1 MKFTDYLFKETKE
14 IFDEYLKHPFLK
26 ELGQGILDKEKFKDY
41 LIQDYLYLK
50 QYAKV
55 FCIGIVKSQDMD
67 DMKFFYESVKGIMED
82 ETDVH
87 IKYLKNFGISR
98 KDLENEK
105 MNLVNSSYTSYML
118 GQALT
123 GDVYDI
129 IAAILPCTWSY
140 DYIGHKLYT
149 KYRDNL
155 DNNFYKEWI
164 ESYSNEEY
172 HELANKWI
180 DYTNIMC
187 ENLSDS
193 KKKKLKDIFINS
205 CLYEMKFWN
214 MAYKIEGK

>member
-1 MKFTDYLFKETKE
+1 
-14 IFDEYLKHPFLK
+14 
-26 ELGQGILDKEKFKDY
+26 
-41 LIQDYLYLK
+41 
-50 QYAKV
+50 
-55 FCIGIVKSQDMD
+55 
-67 DMKFFYESVKGIMED
+67 
-82 ETDVH
+82 
-87 IKYLKNFGISR
+87 
-98 KDLENEK
+98 

-140 DYIGHKLYT
+140 DYIGYKLYT

>member
-82 ETDVH
+82 ETAVH

-140 DYIGHKLYT
+140 DYIRHKLYT